1 VIGSGRYRSRFCIAR
16 PAEVE
21 CTIRSLP
28 LTILYC
34 ALCGGE
40 WQDPVAAASGS
51 VTTRQPDFSDINS
64 MREHQY
70 GRGDFH
76 CLAVTRMLQ
85 GKLTVSAKLN
95 LEID

>member
-1 VIGSGRYRSRFCIAR
+1 VAASGRYRSRFCIAR
-16 PAEVE
+16 PAEV
-21 CTIRSLP
+21 
-28 LTILYC
+28 
-34 ALCGGE
+34 E

>member
-1 VIGSGRYRSRFCIAR
+1 MAASGRY
-16 PAEVE
+16 
-21 CTIRSLP
+21 P
-28 LTILYC
+28 LTVLYC
-34 ALCGGE
+34 APCGG
-40 WQDPVAAASGS
+40 WVYDPVATACGS

-64 MREHQY
+64 MKEHQY